1 MTGSWKCLLDAKG
14 RLAVPAKLRTELGER
29 FYVTKGV
36 DGCLSAYSEE
46 GWLGMEAKI
55 AAMPSA
61 RARVLRR
68 MLFANAVTCEPDA
81 QGRIIIP
88 KELREYASL
97 EREISFIGIG
107 ESAEIWDSAKWDSF
121 NAGMTAEDL
130 AAALDE

>member
-14 RLAVPAKLRTELGER
+14 RLAVPAKLRAELGER

-36 DGCLSAYSEE
+36 DGCLSAYSEG
-46 GWLGMEAKI
+46 GWLAMADKI
-55 AAMPSA
+55 AQMPSA

-68 MLFANAVTCEPDA
+68 MLFANAVVCEPDG

-97 EREISFIGIG
+97 EREISFIGLG
-107 ESAEIWDSAKWDSF
+107 ESAEIWDSASWESF